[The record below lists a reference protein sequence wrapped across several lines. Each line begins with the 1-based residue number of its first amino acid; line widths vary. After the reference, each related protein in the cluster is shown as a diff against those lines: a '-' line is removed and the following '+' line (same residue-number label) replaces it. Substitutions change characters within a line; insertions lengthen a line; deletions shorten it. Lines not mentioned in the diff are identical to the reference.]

1 MAAKRGKYI
10 ARARQICMME
20 ELRENNR
27 ITMERVKKRLKIGE
41 KVVVKHL
48 LRAPGTWERV
58 VEREGFEGI
67 LVAEYPH
74 FWSILVPGAE
84 ENYRI
89 SVNKND
95 ILTGEF
101 TIYRA

>member
-1 MAAKRGKYI
+1 MAKKRGKYM

-27 ITMERVKKRLKIGE
+27 ITLERVQNRLKMGE
-41 KVVVKHL
+41 KVVVKRL
-48 LRAPGTWERV
+48 VQSPGRYEKFVT
-58 VEREGFEGI
+58 REDVRGT
-67 LVAEYPH
+67 LVGEYPH
-74 FWSILVPGAE
+74 FWSILVTGRD
-84 ENYRI
+84 ENYRV

-95 ILTGEF
+95 ILAGEC

>member
-1 MAAKRGKYI
+1 MAKKRGRYM
-10 ARARQICMME
+10 ARARQICVME

-27 ITMERVKKRLKIGE
+27 LTMAAVKKRLVVGD

-48 LRAPGTWERV
+48 VKTPGRYEKFV
-58 VEREGFEGI
+58 AREDVRGT
-67 LVAEYPH
+67 LVGEYPH
-74 FWSILVPGAE
+74 FWSILVTGRD
-84 ENYRI
+84 ENYRV

-95 ILTGEF
+95 ILAGEC